1 MGRKK
6 RQDNNLD
13 HDSSEDLPVGKHS
26 KVIKLD
32 VGPKKDRVKKS
43 KSKSKPKS
51 SKKVSNTPKASNKSS
66 KKTLESRSRGIFLLP
81 NLFTIG
87 NIFAG
92 FFAIVSAMNGNYITA
107 AIAIFIA
114 MVFDLLDGRVA
125 RLINAQSEFGAQ
137 LDSLADI
144 ISFGI
149 TPALVIYNWS
159 FFEIKGVGWG
169 QAAWLGSFL
178 YVACVALRLAK
189 FNTQAHDENAEIVNL
204 RRKYF
209 FGLPCPPAAAVIASL
224 VWISEIY
231 HWDRMVMGFIAI
243 GVAILVALCMVSNIL
258 YLSFKDL
265 DLKKH
270 VGFTFVFFIVL
281 AYMIFFRYPAQTLFV
296 LSVLYFVSGPAL
308 YLWKKLTKG
317 SY

>member
-6 RQDNNLD
+6 RQDNSLD
-13 HDSSEDLPVGKHS
+13 HDLSEEFPMGKGS

-32 VGPKKDRVKKS
+32 VAPKKDRLKKS
-43 KSKSKPKS
+43 KSKSKSKSKNKVSKASKS
-51 SKKVSNTPKASNKSS
+51 SDKISD
-66 KKTLESRSRGIFLLP
+66 SRSRGIFLLP

-92 FFAIVSAMNGNYITA
+92 FFAIVSAMNNNYITA

-149 TPALVIYNWS
+149 TPALVIYNWTFIELKS
-159 FFEIKGVGWG
+159 VGWG

-189 FNTQAHDENAEIVNL
+189 FNTQTNDSDTDPEVVSL
-204 RRKYF
+204 RKKYF
-209 FGLPCPPAAAVIASL
+209 FGLPCPAAAAVIASML
-224 VWISEIY
+224 WISEIY
-231 HWDRMVMGFIAI
+231 HWDSMVMGFIAI
-243 GVAILVALCMVSNIL
+243 SVAIVVALSMVSNIL

-270 VGFTFVFFIVL
+270 VGFALVFCIVL
-281 AYMIFFRYPAQTLFV
+281 AYMIFFRYPAQTLFG
-296 LSVLYFVSGPAL
+296 LSVVYFLSGPVI
-308 YLWKKLTKG
+308 YIWKKLTKG

>member
-1 MGRKK
+1 VLLVGRKK
-6 RQDNNLD
+6 GQESNLD
-13 HDSSEDLPVGKHS
+13 HESLEDIPLARSS

-32 VGPKKDRVKKS
+32 VAPKKERLNKSSSSRKKTS
-43 KSKSKPKS
+43 KLTEKS
-51 SKKVSNTPKASNKSS
+51 SKIPEYRS
-66 KKTLESRSRGIFLLP
+66 KGIFLLP

-92 FFAIVSAMNGNYITA
+92 FFAIVSAMNNNYVTA

-159 FFEIKGVGWG
+159 FIELKSVGWG

-189 FNTQAHDENAEIVNL
+189 FNTQTNDSDPEIVSL
-204 RRKYF
+204 RKKYF
-209 FGLPCPPAAAVIASL
+209 FGLPCPAAAAVIASML
-224 VWISEIY
+224 WISEIY

-243 GVAILVALCMVSNIL
+243 SVAIVVALCMVSNIL

-270 VGFTFVFFIVL
+270 VGFALVFCIVL
-281 AYMIFFRYPAQTLFV
+281 AYMIFFRYPAQTLFGLAV
-296 LSVLYFVSGPAL
+296 IYFLSGPVI
-308 YLWKKLTKG
+308 YIWKKLTKG